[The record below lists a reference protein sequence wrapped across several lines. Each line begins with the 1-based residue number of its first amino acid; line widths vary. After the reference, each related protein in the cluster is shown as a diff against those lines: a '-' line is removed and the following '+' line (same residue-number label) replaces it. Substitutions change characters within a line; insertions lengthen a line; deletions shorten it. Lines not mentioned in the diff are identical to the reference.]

1 MDRYKDDFTEKNC
14 CESAREGLFIV
25 TEGLDGSGKSTQ
37 IELMRQELERRG
49 QRVYVTA
56 EPTNFETGAYIR
68 RILSESLNKD
78 MYLQAALFL
87 ADRLEHIT
95 HPQNGIA
102 RYLDMGYTVICDR
115 YYFSSFAY
123 QGTASDIDWVM
134 KINLECERILKPDL
148 CIFLD
153 VDPDTCKH
161 RIDTVREKAELY
173 EKDADEMRRI
183 RSNFLNVF
191 DRLGDTH
198 RIVKIDANTDID
210 AIFKRCIDAIDGVLK
225 R

>member
-1 MDRYKDDFTEKNC
+1 M
-14 CESAREGLFIV
+14 LFR
-25 TEGLDGSGKSTQ
+25 S
-37 IELMRQELERRG
+37 
-49 QRVYVTA
+49 
-56 EPTNFETGAYIR
+56 
-68 RILSESLNKD
+68 
-78 MYLQAALFL
+78 
-87 ADRLEHIT
+87 
-95 HPQNGIA
+95 
-102 RYLDMGYTVICDR
+102 
-115 YYFSSFAY
+115 SSFAY

-173 EKDADEMRRI
+173 EKDVNEMRRI

-191 DRLGDTH
+191 DRLADTH
-198 RIVKIDANTDID
+198 RIVRIDANTDID
-210 AIFKRCIDAIDGVLK
+210 DIFERCMNAIDGVLD